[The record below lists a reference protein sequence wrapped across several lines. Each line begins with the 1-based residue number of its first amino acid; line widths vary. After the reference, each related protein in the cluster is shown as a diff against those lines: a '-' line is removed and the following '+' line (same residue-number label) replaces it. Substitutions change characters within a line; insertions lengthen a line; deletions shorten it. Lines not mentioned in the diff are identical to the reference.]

1 MEIDELLERAC
12 EIAHLP
18 SMAKDQVPQVLSQE
32 TKHRIQESRI
42 SVDEL
47 ARVLKKAVDQINHGS
62 VESLDLLVRRAV

>member
-18 SMAKDQVPQVLSQE
+18 SMAKDQLPRSLSDE
-32 TKHRIQESRI
+32 TKRRIKKL

-47 ARVLKKAVDQINHGS
+47 AGMLRAAVDQVDHGA
-62 VESLDLLVRRAV
+62 VESLNELIRARL